1 MISKTAQQQ
10 IDKWIA
16 KYPKKQQQSAVMEAL
31 KIVQDENG
39 GYLDDKAIESVA
51 SYLDMPNIA
60 VAEVATFYENYNHKP
75 VGKYMIRFCHNISC
89 MLNGADDLIAYLEQK
104 LNIKVGQTTADGN
117 FSLKKVEC
125 LASCVGAPMMQ
136 IGDIY
141 YENLTKN
148 KIDNIL
154 DMLIK

>member
-16 KYPKKQQQSAVMEAL
+16 KYPKGKQQSAVMEAL

-39 GYLDDKAIESVA
+39 GYLDSKAIESVA

-75 VGKYMIRFCHNISC
+75 VGRYVIRFCHNISC
-89 MLNGADDLIAYLEQK
+89 MLNGSDDLVSYLEQK
-104 LNIKVGQTTADGN
+104 LAIKVGKMTTDGK
-117 FSLKKVEC
+117 FSLKQVEC
-125 LASCVGAPMMQ
+125 LAACAGAPMMQ
-136 IGDIY
+136 IGDTY
-141 YENLTKN
+141 YENLTTA
-148 KIDNIL
+148 KIDKIL
-154 DMLIK
+154 ASL